1 LLGIYIHIPFCK
13 KSCHYCNFHFSTSLK
28 NKEDMIKA
36 INKEIYQKAILNND
50 KVSTIYFGGGTPSIL
65 DVEEI
70 NLIIENIYKN
80 FNVGKNIEITIEAN
94 PDDLSKHKLNDLS
107 KTKINR
113 ISIGVQSFI
122 DKELKIMNRV
132 HDSKKAIKSIEMAKK
147 YFNNISVDLLYGVPD
162 SSIKSWNYNIDTI
175 SSFNI
180 NHISAY
186 ALTVEPKT
194 ALESFINKSI
204 LSMPDEELVYSQYK
218 LINEKLSSKNFIN
231 YEVCSFA
238 QKDFFSKNNSAYWLR
253 KKYIGIGP
261 SAHSFDGESRSWNIS
276 NNKKYIDQ
284 IIDGDNYYKKENLTK
299 VDQYNEYIMTGLRT
313 IWGVSVKHIESNFDV
328 RFKNYFLKKIKS
340 HIAKKNVYKEDD
352 LYLTTQS
359 GRFLADGI
367 ASDLFLVNLKK

>member
-1 LLGIYIHIPFCK
+1 MLGIYIHIPFCK

-162 SSIKSWNYNIDTI
+162 SSIKSWNYNLDTI

-284 IIDGDNYYKKENLTK
+284 IRDGDNYYKKENLTK

-313 IWGVSVKHIESNFDV
+313 IWGVSVKHIESNFDI

>member
-1 LLGIYIHIPFCK
+1 MLGIYIHIPFCK

-162 SSIKSWNYNIDTI
+162 SSIKSWNYNLDTI

-204 LSMPDEELVYSQYK
+204 LSMPDEDLVYSQYQ

-284 IIDGDNYYKKENLTK
+284 IRDGDNYYKKENLTK

>member
-1 LLGIYIHIPFCK
+1 MLGIYIHIPFCK

-28 NKEDMIKA
+28 NKEDLIKA

-284 IIDGDNYYKKENLTK
+284 IRDGDNYYKKENLTK

>member
-1 LLGIYIHIPFCK
+1 MLGIYIHIPFCK

-65 DVEEI
+65 EVEEI

-162 SSIKSWNYNIDTI
+162 SSIKSWNYNLDTI
-175 SSFNI
+175 TSFNI

-204 LSMPDEELVYSQYK
+204 LSMPDEELVYSQYQ

-284 IIDGDNYYKKENLTK
+284 IRDGDNYYKKENLTK

>member
-1 LLGIYIHIPFCK
+1 MLGIYIHIPFCK

-94 PDDLSKHKLNDLS
+94 PDDLSKLKLNDLS

-162 SSIKSWNYNIDTI
+162 SSIKSWNYNLDTI

-204 LSMPDEELVYSQYK
+204 LSMPDEDLVYSQYK

-284 IIDGDNYYKKENLTK
+284 IRDGDNYYKKENLTK

-313 IWGVSVKHIESNFDV
+313 IWGVSVKHIELNFDI

>member
-1 LLGIYIHIPFCK
+1 MLGIYIHIPFCK

-65 DVEEI
+65 EVEEI

-147 YFNNISVDLLYGVPD
+147 YFNNISVDLLYGIPD
-162 SSIKSWNYNIDTI
+162 SSIKSWNYNLDTI

-284 IIDGDNYYKKENLTK
+284 IRDGDNYYKKENLTK

-313 IWGVSVKHIESNFDV
+313 IWGVSVKHIELNFDV

-367 ASDLFLVNLKK
+367 ASDLFLVNLKN

>member
-1 LLGIYIHIPFCK
+1 MLGIYIHIPFCK

-162 SSIKSWNYNIDTI
+162 SSIKSWNYNLDTI

>member
-1 LLGIYIHIPFCK
+1 MLGIYIHIPFCK

-162 SSIKSWNYNIDTI
+162 SSIKSWNYNLDTI

-284 IIDGDNYYKKENLTK
+284 IRDGNNYYKKENLTK

-313 IWGVSVKHIESNFDV
+313 IWGVSVKHIESNFNV

>member
-284 IIDGDNYYKKENLTK
+284 IRDGDNYYKKENLTK